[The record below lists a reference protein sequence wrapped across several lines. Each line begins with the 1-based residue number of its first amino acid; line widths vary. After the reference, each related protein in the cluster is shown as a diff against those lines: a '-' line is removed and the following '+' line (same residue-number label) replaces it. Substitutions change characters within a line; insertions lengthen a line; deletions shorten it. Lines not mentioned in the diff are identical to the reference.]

1 MREEAKNTI
10 IFGMSELMLTAGV
23 LSDTH
28 LPYRMAALPAELL
41 EIFAGVDVILH
52 AGDVDRDEFLLPLRG
67 IAPVYAVRGNFHISD
82 GSSGGRNL
90 PYEVLLT
97 LAGRRVVIVHGH
109 RRGIWGF
116 ILKIP
121 QVVASLFISGAD
133 GTLNERIMHRLKKE
147 YPTADVVVFGHTHR
161 AFVRQFNGMLFFNPG
176 AVAET
181 LKKPRT
187 VGVLRFYADKVEA
200 EIIPL
205 RRGNG

>member
-1 MREEAKNTI
+1 MANNI
-10 IFGMSELMLTAGV
+10 IISGMSELLLTAGV

-28 LPYRMAALPAELL
+28 LPYRMVALPPEIP

-52 AGDVDRDEFLLPLRG
+52 AGDVDRDEFLTPLRA

-90 PYEVLLT
+90 PYEVSLT
-97 LAGRRVVIVHGH
+97 LAGRSVVIVHGH
-109 RRGIWGF
+109 QRGIRGI

-121 QVVASLFISGAD
+121 QVVASLFVSGAG
-133 GTLNERIMHRLKKE
+133 GTLNARIMHRLKKIH
-147 YPTADVVVFGHTHR
+147 PAADVIIFGHTHR
-161 AFVRQFNGMLFFNPG
+161 AFVRQFNGTLFFNPG

-187 VGVLRFYADKVEA
+187 VGLLRFFADTVES
-200 EIIPL
+200 EIISL
-205 RRGNG
+205 RNGEG